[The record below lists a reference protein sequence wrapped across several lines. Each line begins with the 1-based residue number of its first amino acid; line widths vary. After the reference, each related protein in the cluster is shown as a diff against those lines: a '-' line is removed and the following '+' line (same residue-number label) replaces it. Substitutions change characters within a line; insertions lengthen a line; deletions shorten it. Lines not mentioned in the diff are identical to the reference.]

1 MMTSIHDPEILLN
14 ISNEFTLSEKKVTK
28 SDDII
33 EIIFS
38 NISTNISKPKNKL
51 KLINDYNL
59 FTLSDYCEKIIF
71 REKFFNDT
79 DKTFYTDC
87 MVKIKIDTF
96 ECYLYSIDSNN
107 YFSEMY
113 NRDKEMFKFFMLEKM
128 SKTFIFFKSKSD
140 IVSRNYVTKEF
151 GPLVSLRLDKYID
164 KL

>member
-1 MMTSIHDPEILLN
+1 MTSIHDPEILLN
-14 ISNEFTLSEKKVTK
+14 ISNEFALSEKKVTK
-28 SDDII
+28 SIDII
-33 EIIFS
+33 EIICS
-38 NISTNISKPKNKL
+38 NIINNLPKRKNKI

-71 REKFFNDT
+71 REKFYNSV

-87 MVKIKIDTF
+87 LVKIKIDTF

-107 YFSEMY
+107 YFYELY
-113 NRDKEMFKFFMLEKM
+113 QRNKEMFKFFMLEKM
-128 SKTFIFFKSKSD
+128 SKSFVFFKTKGD
-140 IVSRNYVTKEF
+140 IVTRNYVTKEF